1 VEEKYKYLT
10 YILFSS
16 IPKKLFLIL
25 FLSHAGHLR
34 AHVRR
39 KKYRTNSAHQQIPVR
54 RAGMSN
60 DKTFLRRTVQRPE
73 INQYSWQNIF
83 SSSFDW
89 FPLENCKP
97 NGINFR
103 YWNRW
108 RTICKFFFEN
118 IQNINFILFF
128 LQFSDI
134 VDFSEEMAS
143 KGKVVIVAGLITTF
157 ERKPFF
163 PMIELLSK
171 AEKIDK
177 LNAVC
182 LVCKTE
188 DASFTMRHS
197 KISPTENFVGGA
209 ESYTA
214 VCRKCHP
221 CK

>member
-1 VEEKYKYLT
+1 
-10 YILFSS
+10 
-16 IPKKLFLIL
+16 
-25 FLSHAGHLR
+25 
-34 AHVRR
+34 
-39 KKYRTNSAHQQIPVR
+39 
-54 RAGMSN
+54 
-60 DKTFLRRTVQRPE
+60 
-73 INQYSWQNIF
+73 
-83 SSSFDW
+83 
-89 FPLENCKP
+89 
-97 NGINFR
+97 
-103 YWNRW
+103 
-108 RTICKFFFEN
+108 
-118 IQNINFILFF
+118 
-128 LQFSDI
+128 
-134 VDFSEEMAS
+134 MAS